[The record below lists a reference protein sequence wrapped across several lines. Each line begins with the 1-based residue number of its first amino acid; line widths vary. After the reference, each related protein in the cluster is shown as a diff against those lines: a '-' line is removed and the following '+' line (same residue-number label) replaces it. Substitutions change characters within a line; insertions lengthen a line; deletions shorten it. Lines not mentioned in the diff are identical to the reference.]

1 MSAAALQKKPVSVVT
16 PVTPQ
21 EKKLNAETVTAIAT
35 SFLKRIGNKGSLKP
49 KRVALEGGIYTV
61 EVEMKKLTAIVRI
74 DSETREIT
82 EYEIQRKGE
91 EASFTFI
98 STKII
103 MVIFGISAAIYV
115 ALHFVFKMFGL

>member
-21 EKKLNAETVTAIAT
+21 EKKLNAETITAIAT